1 MEGGADMKS
10 TTIAVDLAKSVFEVA
25 ISDRPGQVHERH
37 RLSRERFQRWLAER
51 APATIVMEACGSA
64 HHWARRA
71 QGHGHLPILVPPHV
85 VRAYVLRNKTDRA
98 DAKGLLEAFRNE
110 DVRPVPVKSE
120 TQQALVALHRLRATG
135 LATRTARLNTVRG
148 LLREFGVVIPTGA
161 HRVVPHLR
169 MLLEDADSPVPGL
182 LRPALAQA
190 ADEIRE
196 IEARVKVLD
205 RQLEH
210 VAQAS
215 PLVTQ
220 LRTVPGIGVVTG
232 TALVATVGDVT
243 RFPSGRHFASYLGL
257 TPREDSSALRRRLGA
272 ISKRGDTYLRMLLI
286 HGARSVLSH
295 AKLKTTAPPD
305 RLRTW
310 ALQLERRRGSNKAAV
325 AVANKVARTVWAVW
339 RHGTDYIGRPAV

>member
-1 MEGGADMKS
+1 MKN
-10 TTIAVDLAKSVFEVA
+10 TTLAVDLAKSVLEVA
-25 ISDRPGQVHERH
+25 ISEHPGQVHERQ
-37 RLSRERFQRWLAER
+37 RLSRERFQRWLAEQP
-51 APATIVMEACGSA
+51 PATILMEACGSA

-71 QGHGHLPILVPPHV
+71 QGYGHLPVLVPPHV
-85 VRAYVLRNKTDRA
+85 VRPYVLRNKTDRA
-98 DAKGLLEAFRNE
+98 DATGLLEAFRNE

-120 TQQALVALHRLRATG
+120 TQQALVALHRLRATW

-148 LLREFGVVIPTGA
+148 LLRELGVLIPTGA
-161 HRVVPHLR
+161 QRVVPHVR
-169 MLLEDADSPVPGL
+169 TLLEDADAPVPGL
-182 LRPALAQA
+182 LRLALAQA

-196 IEARVKVLD
+196 IEGRVKTLD

-210 VAQAS
+210 VAS
-215 PLVTQ
+215 ESRLMVQ

-232 TALVATVGDVT
+232 TALVATVGNGA
-243 RFPSGRHFASYLGL
+243 RCPSGRHFASYLGL

-272 ISKRGDTYLRMLLI
+272 ISKRGDTYLRMLLR

-295 AKLKTTAPPD
+295 AKLKTAAPPD

-325 AVANKVARTVWAVW
+325 ALANKLARTVWAVW
-339 RHGTDYIGRPAV
+339 RRDTDYVSTPAV